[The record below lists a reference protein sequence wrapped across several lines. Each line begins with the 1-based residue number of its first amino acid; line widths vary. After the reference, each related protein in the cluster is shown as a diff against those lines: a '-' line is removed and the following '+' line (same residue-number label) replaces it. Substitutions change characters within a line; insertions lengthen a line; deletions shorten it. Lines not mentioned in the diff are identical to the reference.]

1 MRNENRKDQIRIEE
15 LEVYAHH
22 GVYPEENE
30 KGQHFYVNAT
40 LYTNT
45 RPAEMADDLRL
56 STNYGEV
63 CQFITEFMQQHTF
76 QLIETVVEWTAYE
89 VLQHFP
95 LVQGLD
101 LEIRKPEAPIPLPF
115 GSVSVAIHREWHE
128 AYIAVGSNM
137 GDSRGH
143 IAKALGQLEKH
154 KDIQVTKVS
163 GLLETLPYGGVEQE
177 NFVNGMFEIRTLLTP
192 EELLRE
198 LHKIEA
204 SEGRE
209 RKIHWGP
216 RTLDLDIIFYDDLI
230 YSSEDLVIP
239 HVDMENRY
247 FVLKPLSELAPNF
260 RHPITHKT
268 VAQMLAELP
277 VDLTEGSEA

>member
-40 LYTNT
+40 LYANT
-45 RPAEMADDLRL
+45 RPAGIADDLRL

-89 VLQHFP
+89 VLQQFP

-277 VDLTEGSEA
+277 VDITEGSEA

>member
-45 RPAEMADDLRL
+45 RPAGMADDLRL

-76 QLIETVVEWTAYE
+76 QLIETVAERTAYE
-89 VLQHFP
+89 VLQQFP

-128 AYIAVGSNM
+128 AYIAVGSNI
-137 GDSRGH
+137 GDSIEH
-143 IAKALGQLEKH
+143 IARALAQLKNSKNIRVE
-154 KDIQVTKVS
+154 KVS
-163 GLLETLPYGGVEQE
+163 ELLETLPYGGVEQE

-277 VDLTEGSEA
+277 VDLTEGSGA

>member
-1 MRNENRKDQIRIEE
+1 M
-15 LEVYAHH
+15 
-22 GVYPEENE
+22 
-30 KGQHFYVNAT
+30 NAT

-45 RPAEMADDLRL
+45 HPAGLADDLSL

-76 QLIETVVEWTAYE
+76 QLIETVAERTAYE

-137 GDSRGH
+137 GDSREH
-143 IAKALGQLEKH
+143 IAQALGQLEKH

-163 GLLETLPYGGVEQE
+163 GLLETLPYGGVEQD

-198 LHKIEA
+198 LHKIET

>member
-45 RPAEMADDLRL
+45 RPAGMADDLRL

-239 HVDMENRY
+239 HVDMENRS

>member
-30 KGQHFYVNAT
+30 KGQQVYVNAT

-45 RPAEMADDLRL
+45 RPAGMADDLRL

>member
-1 MRNENRKDQIRIEE
+1 MKKGTYEDQIRIEE

-45 RPAEMADDLRL
+45 HPAGLADDLNL

-76 QLIETVVEWTAYE
+76 QLIETVAERTAYE
-89 VLQHFP
+89 VLQYFP

-115 GSVSVAIHREWHE
+115 GSVS
-128 AYIAVGSNM
+128 
-137 GDSRGH
+137 
-143 IAKALGQLEKH
+143 LGQLQKN
-154 KDIQVTKVS
+154 KDIRVEKVS
-163 GLLETLPYGGVEQE
+163 ELLETLPYGVVEQD
-177 NFVNGMFEIRTLLTP
+177 NFVNGMFGIRTLLAP
-192 EELLRE
+192 EELLQE
-198 LHKIEA
+198 LHRIEQM
-204 SEGRE
+204 EGRE
-209 RKIHWGP
+209 RKLHWGP
-216 RTLDLDIIFYDDLI
+216 RTLDLDIIFYDDLV
-230 YSSEDLVIP
+230 YASDNLAIP
-239 HVDMENRY
+239 HIDMENRY

-268 VAQMLAELP
+268 VTQMLSELP
-277 VDLTEGSEA
+277 VDLTEGNEA

>member
-45 RPAEMADDLRL
+45 RPAGIADDLRL

-76 QLIETVVEWTAYE
+76 QLIETVVEWTADE

>member
-45 RPAEMADDLRL
+45 RPAGMADDLRL

-163 GLLETLPYGGVEQE
+163 GLLETLPYGGVEQD

-268 VAQMLAELP
+268 VAQILAELP

>member
-45 RPAEMADDLRL
+45 RPAGIADDLRL

-115 GSVSVAIHREWHE
+115 GSVSVAIHREWPH
-128 AYIAVGSNM
+128 AIIAVGSNM
-137 GDSRGH
+137 GDSREH

-163 GLLETLPYGGVEQE
+163 GLLETLPYGGVEQD

-247 FVLKPLSELAPNF
+247 FVLKPLSELTPNF

>member
-45 RPAEMADDLRL
+45 RPAGMADDLRL

-216 RTLDLDIIFYDDLI
+216 RTLDLDIILYDDLI

-277 VDLTEGSEA
+277 VDITEGSEA

>member
-40 LYTNT
+40 LYANT
-45 RPAEMADDLRL
+45 RPAGMADDLRL

-63 CQFITEFMQQHTF
+63 CQVITEFMQQHTF
-76 QLIETVVEWTAYE
+76 QLIETVAERTAYE

>member
-45 RPAEMADDLRL
+45 RPAGMADDLRL

-76 QLIETVVEWTAYE
+76 QLIETVAERTAYE
-89 VLQHFP
+89 VLQQFP

>member
-45 RPAEMADDLRL
+45 RPAGMADDLRL

-209 RKIHWGP
+209 RKIHWGT

-277 VDLTEGSEA
+277 VDITEGSEA